1 MQTNLF
7 VDGYNIIGAWQE
19 LTKLKDVDLEA
30 ARRKLID
37 EMVEYQAT
45 SCYRIVLV
53 FDGHLVKNNKG
64 TQEVYSNIEV
74 IYTKEG
80 ETADTM
86 IERLVAHLPKYHRTY
101 VATSDR
107 VEQEFILTKG
117 ALRISAREL
126 RLWIKEAKLETKKI
140 LKRGVSTQRGAR
152 NALDAQLSES
162 LRQALKKM
170 MD

>member
-1 MQTNLF
+1 METNLF

-19 LTKLKDVDLEA
+19 MAKLRDVDLES

-37 EMVEYQAT
+37 EMIEYQAV
-45 SCYRIVLV
+45 SHYRIVLV

-64 TQEVYSNIEV
+64 SKEVYGNIEV

-86 IERLVAHLPKYHRTY
+86 IERLVAHLPRYHRTY

-107 VEQEFILTKG
+107 LEQEFILTKG

-126 RLWIKEAKLETKKI
+126 RLWLKEAKLSTKKI
-140 LKRGVSTQRGAR
+140 LKTGLPHQRGIR
-152 NALDAQLSES
+152 NALDAQLPES
-162 LRQALKKM
+162 LKEALKKM

>member
-1 MQTNLF
+1 METNLF

-19 LTKLKDVDLEA
+19 MAKLRDVDLES

-37 EMVEYQAT
+37 EMIEYQAV
-45 SCYRIVLV
+45 SHYRIVLV
-53 FDGHLVKNNKG
+53 FDGHLVKNNTGSK
-64 TQEVYSNIEV
+64 EVYSNIEV

-86 IERLVAHLPKYHRTY
+86 IERLVAHLPRYHRTY

-107 VEQEFILTKG
+107 LEQEFILTKG

-126 RLWIKEAKLETKKI
+126 RLWLKEAKLSTKKI
-140 LKRGVSTQRGAR
+140 LKTGLPYQRGAR
-152 NALDAQLSES
+152 SALDEQLPEG
-162 LRQALKKM
+162 LKEALKKM

>member
-1 MQTNLF
+1 METNLF

-19 LTKLKDVDLEA
+19 MAKLRDVDLES

-37 EMVEYQAT
+37 EMIEYQAV
-45 SCYRIVLV
+45 SHYRIVLV

-64 TQEVYSNIEV
+64 SKEVYGNIEV

-86 IERLVAHLPKYHRTY
+86 IERLVAHLPRYHRTY

-107 VEQEFILTKG
+107 LEQEFILTKG

-126 RLWIKEAKLETKKI
+126 RLWLKEAKLSTKKI
-140 LKRGVSTQRGAR
+140 LKTGLPHQRGTR

-162 LRQALKKM
+162 LKEALKKM

>member
-19 LTKLKDVDLEA
+19 LAHLRDVDLEM
-30 ARRKLID
+30 ARQKLID
-37 EMVEYQAT
+37 EMIAYQAT
-45 SCYRIVLV
+45 SHYNIVLV

-64 TQEVYSNIEV
+64 TKEVYRNIEV

-86 IERLVAHLPKYHRTY
+86 IERLVANLPRYHKTY

-126 RLWIKEAKLETKKI
+126 KLWLNEAKLEIKKF
-140 LKRGVSTQRGAR
+140 LNTNLAHQRGKR
-152 NALDAQLSES
+152 NALDEQLSEAM
-162 LRQALKKM
+162 REALKKLM
-170 MD
+170 E

>member
-1 MQTNLF
+1 METNLF

-19 LTKLKDVDLEA
+19 MAKLRDVDLES

-37 EMVEYQAT
+37 EMIEYQAI
-45 SCYRIVLV
+45 SHYRIVLV

-64 TQEVYSNIEV
+64 SKEVYGNIEV

-86 IERLVAHLPKYHRTY
+86 IERLVAHLPRYHRTY

-107 VEQEFILTKG
+107 LEQEFILTKG

-126 RLWIKEAKLETKKI
+126 RLWLKEAKLSTKKI
-140 LKRGVSTQRGAR
+140 LKTGLPHQRGTR
-152 NALDAQLSES
+152 NALDAQLPES
-162 LRQALKKM
+162 LKEALKKM